1 MNCFNASPVKRTR
14 YHSISFF
21 FCFVTCHQFVS
32 LSRIVFASHSGRAQ
46 VYVCGA
52 CTCMTTRYCIRRS
65 KLYRFS
71 IQLWLGL
78 FRDNTN
84 HCIRWHGCVYAIDLW
99 HAHTHSY
106 SAGAMRDLACNEEQ
120 RITWHCAETETTRR
134 RCRLH
139 CQNVDG
145 EVMLW
150 MNCWK
155 RTAHLFGLRKSAVIW
170 RNLRRR
176 CRVLSVNQYFNRN
189 RFEILRNA
197 IFVPRI
203 WGNVV
208 KSMIDATD
216 IENRMKRHFTG
227 NSSR

>member
-32 LSRIVFASHSGRAQ
+32 LSPIVFASHSGRVQ

-99 HAHTHSY
+99 HAHSHMRQGQCETRL
-106 SAGAMRDLACNEEQ
+106 AMRNNASHGIVRRQ
-120 RITWHCAETETTRR
+120 RRRDDGADYTVKMSTGKLCYEWTVGRGQHICLVCENQLLYGGIYDGDAVYFQLINTLTETDLKFYETPFS
-134 RCRLH
+134 CH
-139 CQNVDG
+139 
-145 EVMLW
+145 
-150 MNCWK
+150 
-155 RTAHLFGLRKSAVIW
+155 A
-170 RNLRRR
+170 
-176 CRVLSVNQYFNRN
+176 
-189 RFEILRNA
+189 FEE
-197 IFVPRI
+197 
-203 WGNVV
+203 
-208 KSMIDATD
+208 M
-216 IENRMKRHFTG
+216 
-227 NSSR
+227 